1 MKTRMKMRSV
11 IWMMLIPSWAW
22 SFVISGLW
30 KTNNVL
36 IHIQDNKLT
45 GMFQQSIVEMNIDCH
60 LEKNKVRLFNF
71 QVVKKPSDW
80 YNVSKYKGYM
90 RIFQKIKKD
99 GLECE
104 LSFIEKDMVRVG
116 SFVEGKQY
124 ELFLSRMKEHEKNDL
139 NI

>member
-1 MKTRMKMRSV
+1 MRSV

-80 YNVSKYKGYM
+80 YNLSKYKRYM

-124 ELFLSRMKEHEKNDL
+124 ELFLSRMKEDEKNDL